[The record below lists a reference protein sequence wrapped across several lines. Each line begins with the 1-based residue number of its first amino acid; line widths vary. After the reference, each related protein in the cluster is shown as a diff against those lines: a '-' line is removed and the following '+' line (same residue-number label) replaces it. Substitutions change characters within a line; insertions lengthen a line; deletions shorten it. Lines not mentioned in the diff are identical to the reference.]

1 MADADAIVIGSGH
14 NGLVAAFRLARAGW
28 RVMVLERAT
37 AIGGAIRTESVTLPG
52 FRHDLYATNLSLFK
66 TSLIYREHQAE
77 LEARRPALH
86 YCATRRSPAPIP
98 TAGRYAS
105 TPTPSAP
112 QPSSQSARPPIS
124 RVGARWWRSIRRI
137 APHVSAVHRHGAAVG

>member
-1 MADADAIVIGSGH
+1 MADADAIVIGAGH

-28 RVMVLERAT
+28 RVLVLERSP

-52 FRHDLYATNLSLFK
+52 FQHDLFATNLALFK

-77 LEARRPALH
+77 LEAAGLRFITCPEAF
-86 YCATRRSPAPIP
+86 ASAIP
-98 TAGRYAS
+98 TAGRCAS

-112 QPSSQSARPPIS
+112 RPSSQSARPPIS
-124 RVGARWWRSIRRI
+124 RVGARSCRSSAGSRRT
-137 APHVSAVHRHGAAVG
+137 SCR